1 MLDTEE
7 NNDCTGLCRYCDKD
21 SIYKCA
27 LELAKLEDDEN
38 MVDSIY
44 FELLTTS
51 IICSKCFN
59 EEFSE
64 YYSDDGA

>member
-1 MLDTEE
+1 MLDTE
-7 NNDCTGLCRYCDKD
+7 DTCTGLCRYCDKE

-27 LELAKLEDDEN
+27 QDLAALEDDEN

-44 FELLTTS
+44 FDLLTTS
-51 IICSKCFN
+51 IICSKCFG
-59 EEFSE
+59 EEFSD

>member
-7 NNDCTGLCRYCDKD
+7 TCNGLCRYCDKD

-27 LELAKLEDDEN
+27 QDLAKLEDDDN

-44 FELLTTS
+44 FDLLSTS
-51 IICSKCFN
+51 IICNKCFG

>member
-1 MLDTEE
+1 MLDTE
-7 NNDCTGLCRYCDKD
+7 DTCTGLCRYCDKD

-27 LELAKLEDDEN
+27 KDLAKLEDDDN
-38 MVDSIY
+38 MVGSIY
-44 FELLTTS
+44 FDLLSTS
-51 IICSKCFN
+51 IICSKCFS

>member
-1 MLDTEE
+1 MLDTE
-7 NNDCTGLCRYCDKD
+7 DTCTGLCRYCDKD

-27 LELAKLEDDEN
+27 QDLAKLEDDDN

-44 FELLTTS
+44 FDLLSTS
-51 IICSKCFN
+51 IICGKCFG

>member
-1 MLDTEE
+1 MLDSEDT
-7 NNDCTGLCRYCDKD
+7 CTGLCRYCDKD

-27 LELAKLEDDEN
+27 QDLAKLEDDDN

-44 FELLTTS
+44 FDLLSTS
-51 IICSKCFN
+51 IICSKCFG